1 VNRPGGALPF
11 RFGIVAMPT
20 SQSSVGSLQ
29 ETARTAAD
37 LGYAILLAPD
47 SMFLLSPLPSLA
59 VAAAAADI
67 RVGTFVMSGPLRAPA
82 VAAWE
87 AHSLSVLTEGR
98 FELGIGAGLP
108 GNVPSPA
115 TSGVQVAPPAE
126 RIRRIEQIIDR
137 LNALGDHVHIT
148 MAAGGPRTRELA
160 ARVADTVHLTGDP
173 YLDVAGY
180 RRLIEEFQETDG
192 DRADRIELL
201 TNMFIVGDGPVD
213 ASVVRARGL
222 DPDRLLAADA
232 ATVLR
237 GSVAEMCDELQRR
250 RELTGSSYIT
260 VSEPMLA
267 QFAPVVERL
276 SGK

>member
-1 VNRPGGALPF
+1 
-11 RFGIVAMPT
+11 
-20 SQSSVGSLQ
+20 
-29 ETARTAAD
+29 
-37 LGYAILLAPD
+37 
-47 SMFLLSPLPSLA
+47 MFLLSPLPSLA

-98 FELGIGAGLP
+98 FELGIGAGLL
-108 GNVPSPA
+108 GSVAVPA
-115 TSGVQVAPPAE
+115 TSGVEVAPPAE

-160 ARVADTVHLTGDP
+160 ARVADTVHLTETRTWTWP
-173 YLDVAGY
+173 ATAVSSRSS
-180 RRLIEEFQETDG
+180 RRPM
-192 DRADRIELL
+192 A
-201 TNMFIVGDGPVD
+201 P
-213 ASVVRARGL
+213 ARTGSNSS
-222 DPDRLLAADA
+222 RTCSSS
-232 ATVLR
+232 ATVPLTR
-237 GSVAEMCDELQRR
+237 ALSGPRSGPGPAPGGRRRDSATRSVAEMCDELQRR

-267 QFAPVVERL
+267 RFAPVVERL

>member
-1 VNRPGGALPF
+1 MNRPGSALPF
-11 RFGIVAMPT
+11 RFGVVAMPT
-20 SQSSVGSLQ
+20 PQSSLRTLA
-29 ETARTAAD
+29 ETASTAAD
-37 LGYAILLAPD
+37 RGYSILLAPD
-47 SMFLLSPLPSLA
+47 IMFLLSPLPSLA
-59 VAAAAADI
+59 VAAATADI
-67 RVGTFVMSGPLRAPA
+67 RVGTFVMSSALRAPA

-108 GNVPSPA
+108 GSVPSPE
-115 TSGVQVAPPAE
+115 TSGVEFASPAE

-137 LNALGDHVHIT
+137 LNALGNHVHIT

-160 ARVADTVHLTGDP
+160 ARVADTVNLTGDP
-173 YLDVAGY
+173 YLDVPGY
-180 RRLIEEFQETDG
+180 SRLVDEFQETAG
-192 DRADRIELL
+192 DRIELL
-201 TNMFIVGDGPVD
+201 TNMLVVGDGPVD

-237 GSVAEMCDELQRR
+237 GSVDEMCDELQRR

-260 VSEPMLA
+260 VGEPMLA
-267 QFAPVVERL
+267 RFAPVVERL